1 MTGLFQTDITFG
13 REVLVFG
20 AGEMVVDSF
29 LEELHIFGVLF
40 AEYRT
45 AQKVGQ
51 IQGTNEEEEKN
62 RVMIIQGNQNQTSAI
77 PKIQYNC
84 LIMRNIVN

>member
-1 MTGLFQTDITFG
+1 MTELFQTDITFG
-13 REVLVFG
+13 REVLVFE

-51 IQGTNEEEEKN
+51 IQGTNEEEKN